1 MRVLNAYRGLSLFAV
16 YSQHSG
22 QHERMCIMSRVLALD
37 IGTVRI
43 GAAISDSLG
52 IIAQGLGVW
61 NAEND
66 EWLRNF
72 DEAIKKYDPKII
84 VAGLPLRTDG
94 KESESALRISGIIE
108 RLKTEYPGIEF
119 VFQDERFTTVIA
131 QRTLIEADTSRRK
144 RKKNVD
150 KLAAVIILQ
159 DWLES
164 HRH

>member
-1 MRVLNAYRGLSLFAV
+1 MING
-16 YSQHSG
+16 
-22 QHERMCIMSRVLALD
+22 RVLALD

-43 GAAISDSLG
+43 GAAISDPLG

-61 NAEND
+61 NAQND
-66 EWLRNF
+66 EWRKNF

-94 KESESALRISGIIE
+94 KDSESALRVSGIIQQ
-108 RLKTEYPGIEF
+108 LKTEYPGIEF

-131 QRTLIEADTSRRK
+131 QRAMIEADISRRK

-150 KLAAVIILQ
+150 KVAAVIILE

-164 HRH
+164 HRQ

>member
-1 MRVLNAYRGLSLFAV
+1 MING
-16 YSQHSG
+16 
-22 QHERMCIMSRVLALD
+22 RVLALD

-43 GAAISDSLG
+43 GAAISDPLG
-52 IIAQGLGVW
+52 ITAQGLGVW

-66 EWLRNF
+66 EWRKDF
-72 DEAIKKYDPKII
+72 DEAIRKYDPKII

-94 KESESALRISGIIE
+94 KPSEAAIRISGIIDGL
-108 RLKTEYPGIEF
+108 RAEYPGREF

-131 QRTLIEADTSRRK
+131 QRAMIEADISRRK

-150 KLAAVIILQ
+150 KVAAVIILE

-164 HRH
+164 HRQ

>member
-1 MRVLNAYRGLSLFAV
+1 MING
-16 YSQHSG
+16 
-22 QHERMCIMSRVLALD
+22 RVLALD

-61 NAEND
+61 NAQND
-66 EWLRNF
+66 EWRKNF
-72 DEAIKKYDPKII
+72 DEAVKTYDPKIV

-94 KESESALRISGIIE
+94 KDSEPALRVSGIIQQL
-108 RLKTEYPGIEF
+108 RTEYPGIEF

-150 KLAAVIILQ
+150 KVAAVIILQ

-164 HRH
+164 HR

>member
-1 MRVLNAYRGLSLFAV
+1 
-16 YSQHSG
+16 
-22 QHERMCIMSRVLALD
+22 MSRVLALD

-66 EWLRNF
+66 EWRKNF
-72 DEAIKKYDPKII
+72 DEAIRTYDPKII

-94 KESESALRISGIIE
+94 KDSEAAIRISGIIE
-108 RLKTEYPGIEF
+108 ALRNEYPGREF

-131 QRTLIEADTSRRK
+131 QRAMIEADTSRRK

-150 KLAAVIILQ
+150 KVAAVIILQ

-164 HRH
+164 HRQ